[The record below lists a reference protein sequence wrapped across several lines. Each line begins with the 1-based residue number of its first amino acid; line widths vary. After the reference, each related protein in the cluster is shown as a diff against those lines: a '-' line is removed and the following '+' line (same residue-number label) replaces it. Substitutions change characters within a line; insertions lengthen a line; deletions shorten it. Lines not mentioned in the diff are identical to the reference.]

1 MCKAAT
7 FDVTCTE
14 LRTAGPVGTKES
26 VFVFFSSNGSMEIS
40 MDLRCLLTGQV
51 EADGD
56 SYQITVPERE
66 IDLGAIDN
74 NETYRVAIMPAESPT
89 EASSATQSDPAD
101 TTHSAQREEPPVDV
115 GDTREV
121 EIDSIGDQGDGIARI
136 DRGYVVIVPN
146 TEVGDRATVR
156 IENAK
161 ENVAFAEIV
170 DRHHRLQHD

>member
-1 MCKAAT
+1 
-7 FDVTCTE
+7 
-14 LRTAGPVGTKES
+14 
-26 VFVFFSSNGSMEIS
+26 MEIS
-40 MDLRCLLTGQV
+40 EDLRCLFTGQV

-66 IDLGAIDN
+66 VNLGAIESE
-74 NETYRVAIMPAESPT
+74 ETHRVVIMPSESQTEPTPTAESAPDVT
-89 EASSATQSDPAD
+89 TNQS
-101 TTHSAQREEPPVDV
+101 QGEEPPVAV

-136 DRGYVVIVPN
+136 DQGYVVIVPD

-156 IENAK
+156 IENAQ